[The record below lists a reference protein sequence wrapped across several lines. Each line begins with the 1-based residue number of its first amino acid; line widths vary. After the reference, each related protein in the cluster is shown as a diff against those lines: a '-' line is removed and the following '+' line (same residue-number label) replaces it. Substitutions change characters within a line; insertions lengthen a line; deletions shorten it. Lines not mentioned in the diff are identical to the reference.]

1 MATNQI
7 QPYAFEPRRQFVEE
21 SDDSGNSGESEGTES
36 SEYDEVRVG
45 NVSWCTCK
53 HCRTMSTERE
63 SICCC
68 EMGELNEKLDG
79 KDSVNF
85 ERNVKKG
92 ARMRFL
98 SCVYI

>member
-21 SDDSGNSGESEGTES
+21 SDDSDNSGESEDIES
-36 SEYDEVRVG
+36 DHDEVRAG

-53 HCRTMSTERE
+53 HCRAMSTDRE
-63 SICCC
+63 SICCS

-85 ERNVKKG
+85 ERNYKKG
-92 ARMRFL
+92 ARM
-98 SCVYI
+98 